1 MPCSTAWASSRPP
14 RTRSKRSSMRTRVG
28 RPSLPIPPTKRRAP
42 RLWPNRRLSFTWT
55 SPGCWTRSANPH
67 SDHSLASDPAARCR
81 PTLIR
86 SRPSSSPPPASRTG
100 RPNGSSRSSARREV
114 DGPARLV
121 TDVSVS
127 SRTTSEP
134 PLTERQWVR
143 RGELLEAA
151 RRVFERDGYH
161 GTTVSAV
168 VQAAGLSQG
177 AFYLYFA
184 DKKGVFAALQDEMA
198 TLLRRRI
205 YSVSRDEPDAL
216 LRLEAGVRADFGFYE
231 EDPAWNRRLTNEG
244 LGIDQGFQA
253 RQTH

>member
-1 MPCSTAWASSRPP
+1 
-14 RTRSKRSSMRTRVG
+14 V
-28 RPSLPIPPTKRRAP
+28 
-42 RLWPNRRLSFTWT
+42 
-55 SPGCWTRSANPH
+55 
-67 SDHSLASDPAARCR
+67 
-81 PTLIR
+81 
-86 SRPSSSPPPASRTG
+86 
-100 RPNGSSRSSARREV
+100 
-114 DGPARLV
+114 V

-127 SRTTSEP
+127 SRTTNES

-184 DKKGVFAALQDEMA
+184 DKKGIFAALQVEMA

-205 YSVSRDEPDAL
+205 YWATRDVPDARE
-216 LRLEAGVRADFGFYE
+216 RLEAGLEAFFEFY
-231 EDPAWNRRLTNEG
+231 DDYSAYNRRLTIEA
-244 LGIDQGFQA
+244 LGIDESFEA
-253 RQTH
+253 RQTELHQTLAAAFEPTLRQLGVRATAMAAFALLGMAAQIAYWQHFQRRHEPSMSTTALARACASLFLDGAPSIPTSLPQEGGTHA

>member
-1 MPCSTAWASSRPP
+1 M
-14 RTRSKRSSMRTRVG
+14 
-28 RPSLPIPPTKRRAP
+28 
-42 RLWPNRRLSFTWT
+42 
-55 SPGCWTRSANPH
+55 
-67 SDHSLASDPAARCR
+67 
-81 PTLIR
+81 
-86 SRPSSSPPPASRTG
+86 
-100 RPNGSSRSSARREV
+100 
-114 DGPARLV
+114 
-121 TDVSVS
+121 SVS
-127 SRTTSEP
+127 SRPASEA

-205 YSVSRDEPDAL
+205 YWATRDETDARH
-216 LRLEAGVRADFGFYE
+216 RLVAGLKAYFEFYE
-231 EDPAWNRRLTNEG
+231 EYAAWNRRLTIEG
-244 LGIDQGFQA
+244 LGIDESVEA
-253 RQTH
+253 RQTDLHRTLAAAFRPTLDELAVRETSVAAFALLGMAAQIAYWQQYQRQAEPPMTPAALAQACASLFLNGAPSIPAHSSQEGGSHA